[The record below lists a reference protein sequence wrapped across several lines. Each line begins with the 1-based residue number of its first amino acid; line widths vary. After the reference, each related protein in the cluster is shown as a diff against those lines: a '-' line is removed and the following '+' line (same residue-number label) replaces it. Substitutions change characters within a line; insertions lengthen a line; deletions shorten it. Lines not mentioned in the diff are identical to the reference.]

1 MFHVRLFV
9 SVGVGTENN
18 DISRERVFESDARD
32 GSGLTHMGAR
42 SMWEVYQELSLTAY
56 LRRCRYEEGND
67 ELDLQKHM
75 EEFDDWTVRARCAS
89 STGVPR
95 GHLEL

>member
-1 MFHVRLFV
+1 
-9 SVGVGTENN
+9 
-18 DISRERVFESDARD
+18 
-32 GSGLTHMGAR
+32 MGAW

-56 LRRCRYEEGND
+56 LRRYRYEEGND
-67 ELDLQKHM
+67 KLDLQKHM
-75 EEFDDWTVRARCAS
+75 EEFDDWTVRVWCAS